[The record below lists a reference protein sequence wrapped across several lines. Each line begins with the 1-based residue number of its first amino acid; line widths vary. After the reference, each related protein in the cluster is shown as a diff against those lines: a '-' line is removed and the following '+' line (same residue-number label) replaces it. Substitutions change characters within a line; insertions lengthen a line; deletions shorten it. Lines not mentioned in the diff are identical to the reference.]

1 MRDLK
6 ESACYRIYW
15 EGVPNAEDRM
25 NVSLGP
31 GTRPR
36 LDLNRESKFV
46 LTVQMHYTLTLWA
59 AKFD

>member
-36 LDLNRESKFV
+36 FDLNRESSICAYSSDA
-46 LTVQMHYTLTLWA
+46 LYIDTVGS
-59 AKFD
+59 KI